1 MVHLIFDFLCKSSID
16 DIASTI
22 KGPDEEEDFGYF
34 LLCSNPHGQP
44 LYLKCIIALISSSI
58 YPFSLL
64 HWDCMKVSGQSKA
77 IFHSI

>member
-22 KGPDEEEDFGYF
+22 KGPDEEEDFGY
-34 LLCSNPHGQP
+34 SNPHGRP
-44 LYLKCIIALISSSI
+44 LYLKCIIAPISLSI

-64 HWDCMKVSGQSKA
+64 HWDCMKVSGQSTA
-77 IFHSI
+77 IFYMV